1 MQTSININGR
11 LMDLSTPKVMGIIN
25 VTPDSFACHCTN
37 ITEAEV
43 LRHAARALQE
53 GADILDIGG
62 CSTRPGSC
70 APDEEEEWRR
80 VRLAVSAIRREW
92 PDAVLSV
99 DTYRA
104 SVARRAV
111 ETYGVNIVNDISGGE
126 LDPEMF
132 ATVAQLSVP
141 YILTHTRGTPA
152 TMQQQTDYADLMS
165 EVVGYLE
172 ERVDRLHRLGVA
184 DVIIDPGF
192 GFAKTTEQNYE
203 LLRKLDYLKA
213 LDLPILVGV
222 SRKSMITKV
231 LDVAPAEALN
241 GTTVLHTL
249 ALAKGANILRVH
261 DVKEARQVITLYR
274 ALQKAPH

>member
-11 LMDLSTPKVMGIIN
+11 LMDLSTPRVMGIIN
-25 VTPDSFACHCTN
+25 VTPDSFACRCTN

-43 LRHAARALQE
+43 LRHAARALQD